1 MARYELIIERRQ
13 PTCGGRAPTASEV
26 RIVET
31 VDPMAY
37 VQGQDSYR
45 ALARTYGVAYNQICR
60 RGKAEGWPAQRK
72 EHQTSARESQPDAMA
87 RLKNASDSLDEQLL
101 DLLEKPNKPL
111 DSKSVGELSRAL
123 KTAIDIKRELYPVE
137 AGEVT
142 VILEGVEALAE

>member
-1 MARYELIIERRQ
+1 MKEKWNEIRE
-13 PTCGGRAPTASEV
+13 
-26 RIVET
+26 
-31 VDPMAY
+31 AY

-142 VILEGVEALAE
+142 VILEGVESLAE